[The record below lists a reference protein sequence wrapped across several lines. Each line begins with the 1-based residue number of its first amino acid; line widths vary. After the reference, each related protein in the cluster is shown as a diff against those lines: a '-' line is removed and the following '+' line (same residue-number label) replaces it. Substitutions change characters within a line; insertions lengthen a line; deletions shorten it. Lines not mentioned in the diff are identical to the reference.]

1 MLFFAAAAAVIA
13 VITLQYFLYKKHCFD
28 NVVYRAFFS
37 SDEVYT
43 GDDVYLYE
51 ELRNNGRLPLPYIR
65 IETDLPDGLMF
76 TLLEDSSAGTV
87 RSSEK
92 SEEKGTGRL
101 RARYEKAVHSTFVLR
116 PNSKITRRWRVI
128 CGRRGD
134 YALEGVTATATDIL
148 GYLITSK
155 RIEPEEGVRNKLTVL
170 PLPGE
175 LDGKYAS
182 SRYICGDAI
191 SHTCTVT
198 DPVRICGSREYTAS
212 DPMNRIN
219 WKSTAVHG
227 KLMVNIEEK
236 TVRHRYSVMLNMNSR
251 EIEQFPD
258 RPSDPPSVEK
268 CIVLCAS
275 ILDRIAREDL
285 PVSFFVNSEPEP
297 GTGKEA
303 VSDDETGCRITAA
316 GPFRGKSD
324 MVYALRLLA
333 GLDMTISVP
342 ADRMFDHVAAHP
354 ELYSSNEN
362 LIIVSPYFDS
372 RMLNLGKA
380 MSERGVHVIYY
391 ISTSRNSV
399 GQIPS
404 DADVYF
410 RL

>member
-1 MLFFAAAAAVIA
+1 
-13 VITLQYFLYKKHCFD
+13 
-28 NVVYRAFFS
+28 
-37 SDEVYT
+37 
-43 GDDVYLYE
+43 
-51 ELRNNGRLPLPYIR
+51 
-65 IETDLPDGLMF
+65 
-76 TLLEDSSAGTV
+76 
-87 RSSEK
+87 
-92 SEEKGTGRL
+92 
-101 RARYEKAVHSTFVLR
+101 
-116 PNSKITRRWRVI
+116 
-128 CGRRGD
+128 
-134 YALEGVTATATDIL
+134 
-148 GYLITSK
+148 
-155 RIEPEEGVRNKLTVL
+155 
-170 PLPGE
+170 
-175 LDGKYAS
+175 
-182 SRYICGDAI
+182 
-191 SHTCTVT
+191 
-198 DPVRICGSREYTAS
+198 
-212 DPMNRIN
+212 MNRIN